1 MNLWAQIGSI
11 NKKKMKNIVAGFTL
25 LLISFNSSACD
36 VCGCAINPG
45 MGDVIPGVFSNYF
58 GIRSNVRHFQSE
70 HFSFL
75 GEPPI
80 HSDEWFHT
88 TELYGRYSPIR
99 RVQFFGFI
107 PYNAVA
113 KSEDNQNMVFTN
125 GIGDVRFKVNT
136 LLIDKIDT
144 VQKSIFNVFVGG
156 TVKFATG
163 RYDFI
168 NDESNSFRRTM
179 LPGTGTID
187 YSIGTDIIYRKNNF
201 GGMASFNYT
210 WRGEN
215 DLKYNFGNV
224 AFGQISGFYQLKRPT
239 SSYMFE
245 VGINSTHLEADY
257 DMRFKE
263 KQNYTEGWMV
273 SPMMRITRFSEKWS
287 VFVSANTAAF
297 QDLAQG
303 QVKQR
308 YQFDIGLTRFLK

>member
-1 MNLWAQIGSI
+1 M
-11 NKKKMKNIVAGFTL
+11 KKWIAGFAL
-25 LLISFNSSACD
+25 LLISYQSFACD
-36 VCGCAINPG
+36 VCGCAVNPG

-58 GIRSNVRHFQSE
+58 GIRSNVRHFKSE

-88 TELYGRYSPIR
+88 TEIYGRYSPIR
-99 RVQFFGFI
+99 RIQIFGFI

-113 KSEDNQNMVFTN
+113 KSKNNQEFVFAN
-125 GIGDVRFKVNT
+125 GIGDIRLKVNT
-136 LLIDKIDT
+136 LLVDKIDT
-144 VQKSIFNVFVGG
+144 VQESIFNVFVGG

-168 NDESNSFRRTM
+168 EDESNTFRRTM

-187 YSIGTDIIYRKNNF
+187 YSLSADFIYRKNNI
-201 GGMASFNYT
+201 GGIASFNYT

-224 AFGQISGFYQLKRPT
+224 SFGQISGFYQLKRPT

-245 VGINSTHLEADY
+245 LGLIGTNLEADY
-257 DMRFKE
+257 DNRFNE
-263 KQNYTEGWMV
+263 KQIYTEGWMI
-273 SPMMRITRFSEKWS
+273 SPTVKVTRFSEKWS
-287 VFVSANTAAF
+287 FFVSANKAAF
-297 QDLAQG
+297 QDVAQG

-308 YQFDIGLTRFLK
+308 YQFDIGLTRFL

>member
-1 MNLWAQIGSI
+1 M
-11 NKKKMKNIVAGFTL
+11 KKIVAGFVL
-25 LLISFNSSACD
+25 LLMSSNAFGCD

-58 GIRSNVRHFQSE
+58 GIRSNVRHFKSE
-70 HFSFL
+70 HFSFM

-88 TELYGRYSPIR
+88 TEIYGRYSPIR
-99 RVQFFGFI
+99 RVQILGFI

-113 KSEDNQNMVFTN
+113 KSEDKQENVWAN
-125 GIGDVRFKVNT
+125 GLGDIRLKVNT

-163 RYDFI
+163 RYDFLD
-168 NDESNSFRRTM
+168 NESNYFRRTM

-187 YSIGTDIIYRKNNF
+187 YSLGTDILYRKNNL
-201 GGMASFNYT
+201 GGIASLSYT

-224 AFGQISGFYQLKRPT
+224 TFAQLSVYYQLRRPN

-245 VGINSTHLEADY
+245 VGVVTTSLEADY
-257 DMRFKE
+257 DMRFNE
-263 KQNYTEGWMV
+263 KQVYTEGWMV
-273 SPMMRITRFSEKWS
+273 SPMLKVTRFSEKWA
-287 VFVSANTAAF
+287 VFAMFNKAAI
-297 QDLAQG
+297 QNLAQK
-303 QVKQR
+303 QVQQR
-308 YQFDIGLTRFLK
+308 YQFDIGITRFL

>member
-1 MNLWAQIGSI
+1 
-11 NKKKMKNIVAGFTL
+11 MKNIVVGFSL
-25 LLISFNSSACD
+25 LLISSNSFACD
-36 VCGCAINPG
+36 VCGCAVNPG

-58 GIRSNVRHFQSE
+58 GIRSNVRHFKSE

-88 TELYGRYSPIR
+88 TEIYGRYSPIR
-99 RVQFFGFI
+99 RVQILGFI

-113 KSEDNQNMVFTN
+113 KSEDKQDIVWAN
-125 GIGDVRFKVNT
+125 GLGDIRLKVNT

-168 NDESNSFRRTM
+168 DGESNFFRRTM

-187 YSIGTDIIYRKNNF
+187 YSLGADILYRKGNI
-201 GGMASFNYT
+201 GGIASFSYS

-224 AFGQISGFYQLKRPT
+224 TFGQISGYYQLRRPK

-245 VGINSTHLEADY
+245 IGVITTHLEADY

-263 KQNYTEGWMV
+263 KQIYTEGWMI
-273 SPMMRITRFSEKWS
+273 SPMLKVTRFSEKWS
-287 VFVSANTAAF
+287 VFAMFNKAAV
-297 QDLAQG
+297 QNLAQN
-303 QVKQR
+303 QVQQR
-308 YQFDIGLTRFLK
+308 YQFDIGITRFLNRK